1 MMIPH
6 TNISVAK
13 LPPIDMGLLITRP
26 FRGDL
31 LYCEITSRGGIA

>member
-13 LPPIDMGLLITRP
+13 LPHIDMGLLITRP
-26 FRGDL
+26 FRAYSLIVKL
-31 LYCEITSRGGIA
+31 LR